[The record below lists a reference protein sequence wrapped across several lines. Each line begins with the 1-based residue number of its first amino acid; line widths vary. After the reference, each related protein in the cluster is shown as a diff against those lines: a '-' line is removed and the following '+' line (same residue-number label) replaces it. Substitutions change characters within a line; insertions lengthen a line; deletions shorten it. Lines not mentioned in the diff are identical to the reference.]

1 MITTYG
7 LLKFL
12 HILSVIVWVG
22 GNATLSI
29 VGARFARNG
38 DPNAL
43 QVYAAQSRFYGTV
56 VVGSAA
62 FVTLVAGIAMVAVSG
77 MGFEMLWLQWGFWA
91 ILISLALGG
100 TLIRSTAN
108 KIQRALTSDVSL
120 KPRLPALQWRLTT
133 LNAVNLLLLFS
144 AVAAMVLKPV

>member
-12 HILSVIVWVG
+12 HVLSVIIWVG
-22 GNATLSI
+22 GNTTLSI
-29 VGARFARNG
+29 VGARFARKS

-43 QVYAAQSRFYGTV
+43 QGYAEQSRFYGSV

-62 FVTLVAGIAMVAVSG
+62 FVTLAAGIAMVVVSG
-77 MGFEMLWLQWGFWA
+77 MEFEMLWLQWGFWA
-91 ILISLALGG
+91 ILVSMALGG
-100 TLIRSTAN
+100 TLIRSTTN
-108 KIQRALTSDVSL
+108 RIQRALTTDASL
-120 KPRLPALQWRLTT
+120 KPSLPALQWRLTT